1 MDGMTPRISEQAV
14 LLGQRQSLV
23 GVLARAVAEMPA
35 DGSAVVIL
43 NTGIIHRVGHHR
55 MFVTMSRA
63 LAAAGHTVLRF
74 DFSGIGDSD
83 PRNDGLS
90 PLASCM
96 ADIKD
101 ALDWLERNC
110 QASRVI
116 LVGLCSGADHAVLY
130 GHTDDRVAAL
140 ILMDPTIPATF
151 RYYVHFIGSRVTR
164 LRSWIRVATGRSRAA
179 RIWLG
184 QAAHVVRPWPMS
196 RPVMMSSSIN
206 HDKMDIHY
214 QRSVDKNISMLAIFT
229 DDTTRQTYREQI
241 FDALPNVSFGDRL
254 TLELLPGTNHTF
266 ILESDRSRLI
276 RLIVEWVES
285 ARSSRSARV
294 LPAVARIPA

>member
-1 MDGMTPRISEQAV
+1 MTLRISEQAV

-23 GVLARAVAEMPA
+23 GVLARAVAETPA
-35 DGSAVVIL
+35 DGPTVVIL

-63 LAAAGHTVLRF
+63 LARAGHTVLRF

-90 PLASCM
+90 PLDSCM

-140 ILMDPTIPATF
+140 VLMDPTIPATF
-151 RYYVHFIGSRVTR
+151 RYYVHFIGRRVTR
-164 LRSWIRVATGRSRAA
+164 LRSWIRVMTGRSSVA

-184 QAAHVVRPWPMS
+184 QALHIVWPWRTF
-196 RPVMMSSSIN
+196 RPVMMPSPIT
-206 HDKMDIHY
+206 HDKIDEHY
-214 QRSVDKNISMLAIFT
+214 QKTVDKNISILAVFT
-229 DDTTRQTYREQI
+229 EDAMRQTYREQI
-241 FDALPNVSFGDRL
+241 LDALPNVSFGSKL
-254 TLELLPGTNHTF
+254 TLELFPGSDHTF

-276 RLIVEWVES
+276 RLIVAWVAS
-285 ARSSRSARV
+285 QPPSRSARV
-294 LPAVARIPA
+294 LPAAASIPA